1 MAYAIVGEVSS
12 TRLRSK
18 SVGLARNLYN
28 VTRIIAGLLYTY
40 QVNPT
45 GWNWKGKAAF
55 FWVSLPYEY
64 QSPWRHIVASVRNR
78 TCARPVEYCAERS
91 ARVGAASWLLPGL
104 TSESRNA
111 GDDPSE
117 NWTFCLRGRC
127 RRATSRI
134 PRLRKMT
141 TTETEAAA

>member
-1 MAYAIVGEVSS
+1 VAYAIVGEVSS

-45 GWNWKGKAAF
+45 GWNWKGKAGF

-64 QSPWRHIVASVRNR
+64 RSPWRHIVASVRNR
-78 TCARPVEYCAERS
+78 TCAR
-91 ARVGAASWLLPGL
+91 RVL
-104 TSESRNA
+104 
-111 GDDPSE
+111 
-117 NWTFCLRGRC
+117 C
-127 RRATSRI
+127 
-134 PRLRKMT
+134 
-141 TTETEAAA
+141 